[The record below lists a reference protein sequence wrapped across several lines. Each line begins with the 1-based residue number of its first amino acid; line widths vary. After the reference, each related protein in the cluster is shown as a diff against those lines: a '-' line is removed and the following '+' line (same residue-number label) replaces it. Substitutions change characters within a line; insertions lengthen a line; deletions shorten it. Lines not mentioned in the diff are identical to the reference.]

1 MMRSM
6 SSAISGLRA
15 QQVAMD
21 TIGNNISNVNT
32 AGFKASTVNFTD
44 LFYQTLKQ
52 GNEAINSA
60 QVGYGSKVGSVD
72 KDMSSTG
79 ATTTDKQLDLYVDGE
94 GFFAVNTNV
103 NGTGT
108 TYFTRL
114 GNFHVDPTGHL
125 VDSNGNFIM
134 GAKGSGASAN
144 LDRPIDFMGSIFHSS
159 TGTAIEINL
168 STYKQLSSVQVN
180 SNGTI
185 SASINGQIGLLSVD
199 NPVDVT
205 YTLTG
210 AQATGNAF
218 ELDTTTGTTAGK
230 IKDITT
236 SDTLVFNNGSEPANN
251 SLIGMEIYD
260 KVNGEGHTISAT
272 DLANVLNIKL
282 SGGTLTADYKY
293 SNGTSL
299 IGGTILNPHSVDL
312 TVALATFINPNGL
325 YETGNSYYNAN
336 ISSGNPSY
344 IVAGDGNA
352 TNIRS
357 GALEMSN
364 VDLAKEFTS
373 MIVTQRGFQANSR
386 VITVSDS
393 MLQELVDLK
402 RQ

>member
-32 AGFKASTVNFTD
+32 AGFKASAVNFTD

-52 GNEAINSA
+52 GSGAINPA

-94 GFFAVNTNV
+94 GFFAVNTKDD
-103 NGTGT
+103 GSGT

-134 GAKGSGASAN
+134 GAVGSGALAN
-144 LDRPIDFMGSIFHSS
+144 LDHPIDLMGSTFHSS
-159 TGTAIEINL
+159 TGAAIKIDP
-168 STYKQLSSVQVN
+168 STYKQLSNVQVN

-185 SASINGQIGLLSVD
+185 SASLNDQVGLLSAD
-199 NPVDVT
+199 APANIT
-205 YTLTG
+205 YA
-210 AQATGNAF
+210 AQLATDTF
-218 ELDTTTGTTAGK
+218 KLDTTTGIINVNATTPLA
-230 IKDITT
+230 I
-236 SDTLVFNNGSEPANN
+236 SEGVVPVTNN

-260 KVNGEGHTISAT
+260 AATDEGHTISAT
-272 DLANVLNIKL
+272 DLANVSITTLLN
-282 SGGTLTADYKY
+282 GGNLIATYKY
-293 SNGTSL
+293 SDGTPPL
-299 IGGTILNPHSVDL
+299 TGTVVNPHQANL
-312 TVALATFINPNGL
+312 TVALATFVNPNGL

>member
-52 GNEAINSA
+52 GSEAINPA

-79 ATTTDKQLDLYVDGE
+79 ATTTDNPLDLYVDGE
-94 GFFAVNTNV
+94 GFFAVNTNA

-134 GAKGSGASAN
+134 GAKGSGALAN
-144 LDRPIDFMGSIFHSS
+144 LGQPIDLMSSTFHSS
-159 TGTAIEINL
+159 TGTAIKIDP
-168 STYKQLSSVQVN
+168 STYKQLSNVQVN

-185 SASINGQIGLLSVD
+185 SASLNDQVGLLSADVLD
-199 NPVDVT
+199 NVT
-205 YTLTG
+205 YTLAG
-210 AQATGNAF
+210 AQ
-218 ELDTTTGTTAGK
+218 TTSDNFTLVPITGK
-230 IKDITT
+230 INDTTT
-236 SDTLVFNNGSEPANN
+236 SDTLAFNNGSVPANN
-251 SLIGMEIYD
+251 SLLGMEIYD
-260 KVNGEGHTISAT
+260 SDTGKGHTISAT
-272 DLANVLNIKL
+272 DIANISNITL
-282 SGGTLTADYKY
+282 EVGGNLTADYAY
-293 SNGTSL
+293 SDGTSL
-299 IGGTILNPHSVDL
+299 TGTIVNPNRANL
-312 TVALATFINPNGL
+312 TVALATFVNPNGL

-336 ISSGNPSY
+336 ISSGDPSY

-352 TNIRS
+352 TNVRS

>member
-1 MMRSM
+1 M

-52 GNEAINSA
+52 GSEAINPA

-79 ATTTDKQLDLYVDGE
+79 ATTTDNPLDLYVDGE
-94 GFFAVNTNV
+94 GFFAVNTNA

-134 GAKGSGASAN
+134 GAKGSGALAN
-144 LDRPIDFMGSIFHSS
+144 LGQPIDLMSSTFHSS
-159 TGTAIEINL
+159 TGTAIKIDP
-168 STYKQLSSVQVN
+168 STYKQLSNVQVN

-185 SASINGQIGLLSVD
+185 SASLNDQVGLLSADTLD
-199 NPVDVT
+199 NVT
-205 YTLTG
+205 YALTG
-210 AQATGNAF
+210 AQATSNNF
-218 ELDTTTGTTAGK
+218 TLVPITGK
-230 IKDITT
+230 INDTTT
-236 SDTLVFNNGSEPANN
+236 SDTLAFNNGSVPANN
-251 SLIGMEIYD
+251 SLLGMEIYD
-260 KVNGEGHTISAT
+260 STGKGHTISAT
-272 DLANVLNIKL
+272 DIANVSNITL
-282 SGGTLTADYKY
+282 SGGNLTADYAY
-293 SNGTSL
+293 SDGKFLT
-299 IGGTILNPHSVDL
+299 GTIVNPNRANL
-312 TVALATFINPNGL
+312 TVALATFVNPNGL

-336 ISSGNPSY
+336 ISSGDPSY

-352 TNIRS
+352 TNVRS